1 MSTIA
6 LPAAQPPRSLLP
18 DLSLVGVTLIWGGT
32 FLAVQ
37 TALQWSGA
45 FAFVG
50 MRFAVAALLALLL
63 CRRQLAG
70 LNRTELLG
78 GVFIGVILYFS
89 YNLQTL
95 GLGHIASSTS
105 AFLTGLYVPLVP
117 LLQWGLFR
125 QRPGWLAWAGVALAF
140 AGLLLLAGV
149 DGLSIKLGLG
159 EWLTIAATVTIALEI
174 CLLSRFAVGC
184 NAGRMALVQL
194 ATVALLSLAS
204 APLAGEALPQWQPL
218 LLVSVLAL
226 GAATALIQIVMN
238 WAQQTVPATRAT
250 IIYAMEPV
258 WGGLIGWL
266 AGEAMTAGKVGGA
279 ALIVA
284 SVLLSQLS
292 AHKATHAPA

>member
-78 GVFIGVILYFS
+78 GIGIGVILYFS

-125 QRPGWLAWAGVALAF
+125 QRPGWLAGGGGAGFRRPAA
-140 AGLLLLAGV
+140 LAGV
-149 DGLSIKLGLG
+149 DG
-159 EWLTIAATVTIALEI
+159 
-174 CLLSRFAVGC
+174 FA
-184 NAGRMALVQL
+184 
-194 ATVALLSLAS
+194 SS
-204 APLAGEALPQWQPL
+204 
-218 LLVSVLAL
+218 
-226 GAATALIQIVMN
+226 
-238 WAQQTVPATRAT
+238 WAWAN
-250 IIYAMEPV
+250 
-258 WGGLIGWL
+258 G
-266 AGEAMTAGKVGGA
+266 
-279 ALIVA
+279 
-284 SVLLSQLS
+284 
-292 AHKATHAPA
+292 

>member
-1 MSTIA
+1 M
-6 LPAAQPPRSLLP
+6 
-18 DLSLVGVTLIWGGT
+18 
-32 FLAVQ
+32 
-37 TALQWSGA
+37 
-45 FAFVG
+45 
-50 MRFAVAALLALLL
+50 
-63 CRRQLAG
+63 
-70 LNRTELLG
+70 
-78 GVFIGVILYFS
+78 
-89 YNLQTL
+89 
-95 GLGHIASSTS
+95 
-105 AFLTGLYVPLVP
+105 
-117 LLQWGLFR
+117 
-125 QRPGWLAWAGVALAF
+125 ALAF

-149 DGLSIKLGLG
+149 DGLSIRLGLG

-174 CLLSRFAVGC
+174 CLLSRFAAGC

-194 ATVALLSLAS
+194 ATVALLSLAT
-204 APLAGEALPQWQPL
+204 APLAGEAPPQWQPL

-238 WAQQTVPATRAT
+238 WAQKTVPATRAT

-266 AGEAMTAGKVGGA
+266 AGEAMSAGKVGGA